1 MSGQIVKNLLKVV
14 LARAVGIVVG
24 LRSTGNDFSGFYFH
38 IHSPL
43 PFLFFSPL
51 FSFFMGSNKNLFWQK
66 LMGEPKN
73 QGTAPLVIL
82 GPTDGSFGF
91 LRLGGT
97 IESKFIQQK

>member
-51 FSFFMGSNKNLFWQK
+51 FSFSWEVTKIF
-66 LMGEPKN
+66 
-73 QGTAPLVIL
+73 
-82 GPTDGSFGF
+82 FGK
-91 LRLGGT
+91 
-97 IESKFIQQK
+97 S